1 MTFFRTEMLFF
12 IWAVPLLFLVIFY
25 GTRRRRD
32 ILHRFASA
40 HGLAVIAP
48 DTVGGRRWVKG
59 VLLMGTVLFIAVALA
74 GPRYGYPLAGD
85 SSAGCGHHH
94 RPGLLPV
101 HDRRRHSA

>member
-25 GTRRRRD
+25 GMRRRRD
-32 ILHRFASA
+32 ILHRFAPA

-74 GPRYGYPLAGD
+74 GPDTAIAGRRFVSRVWT
-85 SSAGCGHHH
+85 SSSPWTA
-94 RPGLLPV
+94 PGP
-101 HDRRRHSA
+101 